1 MNTEILSSLALR
13 YMRKDGTLRFGDFV
27 LAILTLVKNFDIFE
41 KKDPLQ
47 QGFIKLTL
55 PEFLKAS
62 LQ

>member
-1 MNTEILSSLALR
+1 
-13 YMRKDGTLRFGDFV
+13 MRKDGTLRFGDFV

-41 KKDPLQ
+41 KKDSLQ

>member
-1 MNTEILSSLALR
+1 
-13 YMRKDGTLRFGDFV
+13 MRKDGTLRFGDFV